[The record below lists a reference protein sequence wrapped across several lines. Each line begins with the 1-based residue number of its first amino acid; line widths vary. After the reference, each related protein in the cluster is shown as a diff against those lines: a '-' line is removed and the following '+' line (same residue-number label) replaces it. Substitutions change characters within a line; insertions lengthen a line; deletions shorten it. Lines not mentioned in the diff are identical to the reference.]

1 MPSSDLILAE
11 NGCSSADGGG
21 RFVRIV
27 TCVDGWVCI
36 VLTHYDRQLHGGIYP
51 VGANGKLVDEETG
64 RPHLERALVSGV
76 ELLRC
81 VCYQLARCD
90 DFAFAVQVAYE
101 EAGKNGDPSGGGGG
115 GGGGGGPNEAQEA
128 LVRELYDA
136 LRPPLDERLRMAH
149 TWLPQKPDT
158 AESVRCFGPR
168 GRWDDSPHVS

>member
-101 EAGKNGDPSGGGGG
+101 EAGENGDPSGGGGG
-115 GGGGGGPNEAQEA
+115 GALTVLTADNAACYLRSSDNRIRVICPRYLRQITPSLPSLMLSEADNA
-128 LVRELYDA
+128 KFCVIWRA
-136 LRPPLDERLRMAH
+136 
-149 TWLPQKPDT
+149 
-158 AESVRCFGPR
+158 SCVI
-168 GRWDDSPHVS
+168 